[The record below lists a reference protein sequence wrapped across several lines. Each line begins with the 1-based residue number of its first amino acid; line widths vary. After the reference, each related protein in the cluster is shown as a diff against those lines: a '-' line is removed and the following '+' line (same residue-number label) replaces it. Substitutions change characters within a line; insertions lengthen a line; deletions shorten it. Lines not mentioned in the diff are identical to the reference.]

1 MTRKEELV
9 FLLESIKN
17 GMIDLDFFCS
27 EFYRVYFEVPQD
39 TNRIDTNDDT
49 YMKELAIMC
58 GRFISADYNLKF
70 FYSEKDLYTKIGA
83 WGKSVK

>member
-1 MTRKEELV
+1 MTRKEELIS
-9 FLLESIKN
+9 LLESIKS

-27 EFYRVYFEVPQD
+27 EFYRIYFDMPYDSDKIEANED
-39 TNRIDTNDDT
+39 S
-49 YMKELAIMC
+49 YMKDLALMC
-58 GRFISADYNLKF
+58 GRYISSDYNLKF